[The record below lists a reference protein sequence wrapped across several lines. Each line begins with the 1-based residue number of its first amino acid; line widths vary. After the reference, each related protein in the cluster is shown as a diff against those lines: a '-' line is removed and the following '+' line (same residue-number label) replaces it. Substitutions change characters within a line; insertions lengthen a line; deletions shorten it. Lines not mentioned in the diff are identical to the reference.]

1 MILQPLQE
9 INGYATTN
17 MTTNESSQLAMKIN
31 VEKMEVEV
39 LKTNRNKYNTGLKQI
54 ENLVYLVVKQTEK

>member
-9 INGYATTN
+9 MQLYATTN
-17 MTTNESSQLAMKIN
+17 MTANESSQLAMKIN

-39 LKTNRNKYNTGLKQI
+39 LKTNRNKYN
-54 ENLVYLVVKQTEK
+54 Y

>member
-1 MILQPLQE
+1 
-9 INGYATTN
+9 